1 MKGKKQIDEDHLY
14 EKIDSKEITNNTGT
28 KKKPAYYQKL
38 VKSIAQTGQK
48 QMALNI
54 EEEIANDELYKK
66 YFIPGSITSSVQVLR
81 SSGEWSA
88 GLKKTEMSI
97 LKAYYD
103 LIENAKHYIYI
114 ENQFFISKAWTEE
127 EKNKCPYLIS
137 DIVKNEIALYLR
149 RRVEK
154 AYKNKE
160 NFKIF
165 VFLPLLP
172 GFDGEPEKSRTI
184 QVILKHT
191 YASISRNYGLSIIE
205 QLKKVMGE
213 QWKNYIG
220 FYGLRNHG
228 LVNNV
233 PKTEILYIHSK
244 LMIIDDTKV
253 LIGSAN
259 INDRSMLGKRDSEFA
274 VLIKENKAV
283 TNKKTGKNFIMD
295 GKPYR
300 STHYAYS
307 FRKNLMAE
315 HLGLNKDDPLLDDPL
330 DNKLFDLI
338 NQRAN
343 NNTLIY
349 RSLFGCYPDDVYT
362 SYKILN
368 QTRKNKE
375 KESPEV
381 FLENYLKNKD
391 NILGH
396 IVEFP
401 LMFLKEEELGRIYF
415 TKENLVP
422 EYNFT

>member
-1 MKGKKQIDEDHLY
+1 M
-14 EKIDSKEITNNTGT
+14 
-28 KKKPAYYQKL
+28 
-38 VKSIAQTGQK
+38 
-48 QMALNI
+48 
-54 EEEIANDELYKK
+54 
-66 YFIPGSITSSVQVLR
+66 
-81 SSGEWSA
+81 
-88 GLKKTEMSI
+88 
-97 LKAYYD
+97 
-103 LIENAKHYIYI
+103 
-114 ENQFFISKAWTEE
+114 
-127 EKNKCPYLIS
+127 
-137 DIVKNEIALYLR
+137 
-149 RRVEK
+149 
-154 AYKNKE
+154 
-160 NFKIF
+160 
-165 VFLPLLP
+165 
-172 GFDGEPEKSRTI
+172 
-184 QVILKHT
+184 
-191 YASISRNYGLSIIE
+191 
-205 QLKKVMGE
+205 
-213 QWKNYIG
+213 
-220 FYGLRNHG
+220 
-228 LVNNV
+228 
-233 PKTEILYIHSK
+233 
-244 LMIIDDTKV
+244 
-253 LIGSAN
+253 
-259 INDRSMLGKRDSEFA
+259 INDRSMLGKSDSEFA

-300 STHYAYS
+300 AAHYAYS

-401 LMFLKEEELGRIYF
+401 LMFLREEELGRIYF
-415 TKENLVP
+415 TK
-422 EYNFT
+422 

>member
-1 MKGKKQIDEDHLY
+1 
-14 EKIDSKEITNNTGT
+14 
-28 KKKPAYYQKL
+28 
-38 VKSIAQTGQK
+38 
-48 QMALNI
+48 MALNI

-66 YFIPGSITSSVQVLR
+66 YFIPGSITSSFQVLR

-103 LIENAKHYIYI
+103 LIEKAKHYIYI

-295 GKPYR
+295 DKPYR
-300 STHYAYS
+300 AAHYAYS

-396 IVEFP
+396 IV
-401 LMFLKEEELGRIYF
+401 LFLREEELGRIYF